1 MIRFG
6 VEVVNEGPVQG
17 AATVFLF
24 ARDVVA
30 SIARPVLELK
40 RFAKIALAP
49 GETDVIDFVLSR
61 RRTQLSA
68 ARISYPV
75 SKRANSSFQWG
86 SAPTRRG

>member
-1 MIRFG
+1 MIRLG

-17 AATVFLF
+17 EATVLLF

-30 SIARPVLELK
+30 SIARPVIELEK
-40 RFAKIALAP
+40 DFAKIALGP
-49 GETDVIDFVLSR
+49 GERDVIDFAFPAAELSFPGAD
-61 RRTQLSA
+61 LL
-68 ARISYPV
+68 PC